1 MALFES
7 GPRKTLKK
15 IRKFAEEGS
24 VNKVST
30 TVKEEKDILLEE
42 ADVAVE
48 LVELLLEIG
57 HPNLAS
63 GIAEEV
69 MRRHRPV
76 AVDVREI
83 LIGRLGEFSRST
95 DLLRVIWRNYM
106 DMHDFRGA
114 LDVLRKAEE
123 PTVNSLF
130 DIIREK
136 MESSMRFDGTVHPEA
151 DQASLVE
158 WALHLHRERRTGE
171 AIEFL
176 WKVCREVEYPHR
188 DMPLLAFWI
197 SNQMK
202 DLDTLYY
209 TPLMGIA
216 AVTGKMDQA
225 LQFASRLSES
235 EPTPD
240 EATDAAA
247 VIEKYMVPVDR
258 SGKSAALLAEMYTA
272 AGKTDA
278 ASKTL
283 ESIYSKSLDR
293 EELESAIE
301 DLVAHPDS
309 GAAPQ
314 LLAAQMNLEK
324 GRLEDAMEAVE
335 KAFEAGDAEPSRLLE
350 VCRRIIDSTGDSSGN
365 IAMKLAHFLSENGEI
380 EDAVFSLV
388 PIIDTDPSWVFEH
401 VQKLISRDR
410 NDAQVLTL
418 LAAVLFETGKQAKAI
433 ATLELLS
440 RKRDRKFCT
449 EAVGV
454 LDAMDRQVEKYPDLR
469 EARAL
474 FRLRSERE
482 MEAADDW
489 FRLLLRGR
497 TPVPEGQ
504 QLLSRED
511 VQIGTVADIVGSGFS
526 PSSPWQAFIVAM
538 VCLREDNAEQANS
551 YMALAMEDPE
561 LQADIVRRID
571 TMPVEQR
578 DQLDLKAILTR
589 VSEGPAAET
598 VASILQ
604 KIGGDDEW
612 KVALATSLKWDKP
625 AEVAQFR
632 FRYLITRNRVV
643 LAGSSFEK
651 GSIGEPLIESVAE
664 ACAETVRDNYSRAIE
679 LLEKPV
685 VRPWSSAMARKVL
698 EFILPKSP
706 ANGNRIRKL
715 IARSHRTEKNF
726 DEVSA
731 VLEPVLEEDGVLELL
746 EEMAEENPGEYP
758 LVRSLTRTAGLR
770 GDFERFQRYSAV
782 MLEINGEAAEEVVGM
797 ASAMASEKSS
807 GHAYIYAARI
817 ASRYRI
823 QADTDGLVTSA
834 LLLEPELAEEGLL
847 QEFHRMGPVPR
858 AVCALAAGE
867 GEEFARLLRDNG
879 DLNLPLNQALLESG
893 VSAWSPG
900 EDGEPLLA
908 LSEQAIGSQFA
919 DRGEDLLCLLASQGE
934 EPWRTRAS
942 MKLLDSVEKGTTDR
956 TRFWS
961 SVRVDKVIAEA
972 MERLLPDDYS
982 GIDREELKVI
992 APAVLHSGQG
1002 IRRLFQLA
1010 EDGQLFPRDDMDL
1023 RRELAVKLLESY
1035 RELEEEEGL
1044 STGEMESLV
1053 DVLLSAGML
1062 AEASEIA
1069 RISGSD
1075 GALSMVREG
1084 LRQARSA
1091 VRDSGAG
1098 SGDPSAAFDLIV
1110 TGRPDLAL
1118 DILGDAEDRSHPVF
1132 DARALALWNMGYRQQ
1147 AIHTWM
1153 ADFREN
1159 SSGDSLK
1166 RLYWA
1171 LGQSGASL
1179 ERAALKRFLA
1189 GRYPEIAGILSRDD
1203 REYDPDRLDTISGFS
1218 VDMGIEGGK

>member
-24 VNKVST
+24 VNKVSS

-42 ADVAVE
+42 SDVAVE
-48 LVELLLEIG
+48 LVEMLLEIG

-63 GIAEEV
+63 SIAEEV
-69 MRRHRPV
+69 MRRYRPV
-76 AVDVREI
+76 AVDIRDI

-95 DLLRVIWRNYM
+95 DLLRVIWRSYM

-114 LDVLRKAEE
+114 LDVLRKADEL
-123 PTVNSLF
+123 TVNSLF

-151 DQASLVE
+151 DQSSLVE
-158 WALHLHRERRTGE
+158 WALNLHRERRTGE

-176 WKVCREVEYPHR
+176 WKVCKEVEYPHR
-188 DMPLLAFWI
+188 DIPLLAFWI

-202 DLDTLYY
+202 DLDSLYY

-225 LQFASRLSES
+225 LQFAARLSES
-235 EPTPD
+235 EPSAD
-240 EATDAAA
+240 EATDAAG

-258 SGKSAALLAEMYTA
+258 SGRSSALLAEMYTA

-324 GRLEDAMEAVE
+324 GRLEDAIEAVE

-350 VCRRIIDSTGDSSGN
+350 VCGRIIEKTGDSAGS

-380 EDAVFSLV
+380 DDAVFSLV
-388 PIIDTDPSWVFEH
+388 PVIDADPSWVFEH
-401 VQKLISRDR
+401 VQTLISRDR
-410 NDAQVLTL
+410 NNAQVLTL
-418 LAAVLFETGKQAKAI
+418 LAAVLLETGKQAKAI

-440 RKRDRKFCT
+440 RKRDRKFC
-449 EAVGV
+449 ADASAV
-454 LDAMDRQVEKYPDLR
+454 LDAMDKQVEKYPDLR
-469 EARAL
+469 EARAI

-578 DQLDLKAILTR
+578 AQLDLKAILSR

-598 VASILQ
+598 VSSILQ
-604 KIGGDDEW
+604 KIGGDEEW

-632 FRYLITRNRVV
+632 FRYLISRKRVV
-643 LAGSSFEK
+643 LAGSSFES

-664 ACAETVRDNYSRAIE
+664 ACAETVRDNYSMALE

-685 VRPWSSAMARKVL
+685 VRPWSSAMARNVL

-706 ANGNRIRKL
+706 ANGTKIRKL

-726 DEVSA
+726 EEVSA
-731 VLEPVLEEDGVLELL
+731 VLDPVLEEDGVLELL
-746 EEMAEENPGEYP
+746 EEMVEENPGEYH
-758 LVRSLTRTAGLR
+758 LVHSLTRTAGLR
-770 GDFERFQRYSAV
+770 GDFDRFQRYSAV
-782 MLEINGEAAEEVVGM
+782 MLEINAEAAEEVVGM
-797 ASAMASEKSS
+797 ASAMAAEKSS
-807 GHAYIYAARI
+807 GQAYIYAARI
-817 ASRYRI
+817 ASRHRV

-834 LLLEPELAEEGLL
+834 VLLEPELVQEGLL
-847 QEFHRMGPVPR
+847 QEFHRMGPASR
-858 AVCALAAGE
+858 AVCALAAGD
-867 GEEFARLLRDNG
+867 GEEFARILQDNV
-879 DLNLPLNQALLESG
+879 DLTLPLNEALLESG
-893 VSAWSPG
+893 IEAWSPG
-900 EDGEPLLA
+900 SDGEPLLL
-908 LSEQAIGSQFA
+908 LSEKVLETPFA
-919 DRGEDLLCLLASQGE
+919 GRGEDLLCLLASGGE

-942 MKLLDSVEKGTTDR
+942 MKLLDSVEKGSADR
-956 TRFWS
+956 IRFWN
-961 SVRVDKVIAEA
+961 SVRVEKVISEA

-982 GIDREELKVI
+982 NIDRDELRAM

-1010 EDGQLFPRDDMDL
+1010 EDGQLFPRDEMDL
-1023 RRELAVKLLESY
+1023 RRELAVKLLENY
-1035 RELEEEEGL
+1035 RGMKEEDQL
-1044 STGEMESLV
+1044 STDEMKSMV

-1062 AEASEIA
+1062 VEASEIA
-1069 RISGSD
+1069 RVSGSD
-1075 GALSMVREG
+1075 EALSMVREE
-1084 LRQARSA
+1084 LHRTRSA
-1091 VRDSGAG
+1091 AFDRDEV
-1098 SGDPSAAFDLIV
+1098 SGDPSTAFDLII
-1110 TGRPDLAL
+1110 TGRPGQAL
-1118 DILGDAEDRSHPVF
+1118 EILNDGKDRSHAVS
-1132 DARALALWNMGYRQQ
+1132 DTRALALWNMGYRQQ

-1159 SSGDSLK
+1159 SSGESLK

-1171 LGQSGASL
+1171 LEQSGASL
-1179 ERAALKRFLA
+1179 ERSALKRFLA
-1189 GRYPEIAGILSRDD
+1189 GRYPETAGILSRDT
-1203 REYDPDRLDTISGFS
+1203 REYDPDRLDTISGLS
-1218 VDMGIEGGK
+1218 VDMGIEGEK